1 MQKGYEVIKEGEE
14 LTGTRKALIISVS
27 DYYNTSNLQTLD
39 FCKNDGEEMY
49 QLLDS
54 LGYEILDNHKL
65 VGHVRFDT
73 MRDAIYDFFDNAHT
87 KAEDTLVFYYSGHGV
102 PAPDG
107 DMCLASSEINPDDP
121 YRRGFSSY
129 ELTRLI
135 QNSNSIRIVTILD
148 CCYSGAAKISKG
160 LEDAAAKI
168 GTAAI
173 QDKARILQQP
183 QGEGKC
189 LLAASQAAQEAYGL
203 KEHDHS
209 IFTYYLLQGLRGNE
223 KSVDTDGNVTPYS
236 LGSYIYR
243 TILNL
248 PPKKRPKQKP
258 ITKVEASGDIILAS
272 YPNLVKPA
280 KDVASAVTIA
290 PPTPP
295 IESTTTSPLPLSQP
309 TSPPPQS
316 PTPSAKDT
324 SSSSPSIKEEYSPQP
339 TTIKEKK
346 KQQPWT
352 NPKILVPIIAIA
364 VIAVAVVFFM
374 MRPIPSPTDT
384 IPIAN
389 AGTDQTVSAGDVVT
403 LDGSKSSDPDGN
415 IVSYLWKQIGDPI
428 VVLSDPNSKNPSFT
442 APSVTSDTK
451 LTFDLIVKDD
461 KDATSSKSDRVDVIV
476 KPKTPPIG
484 VNNPPIANGQSVMA
498 NMSTPVDITLTA
510 SDPEI
515 NDNLTAAIVSKP
527 LHGTLSGI
535 DQNTGVVTYTPNTG
549 FIGSDSFAFKVNDGK
564 VDSNP
569 GTVEIT
575 VDQQQQQPSEPLNH
589 PPIVSNQ
596 SVTTS
601 MNKPVD
607 ITLTASDPDINDTLT
622 AAIVSPPSNGR
633 LSDIDQNT
641 GVVTYTPNTGFIG
654 SDSFAF
660 KVNDGK
666 VDSNNAGAVSIT
678 VNEDQT

>member
-1 MQKGYEVIKEGEE
+1 MQKGYGLIKEEE
-14 LTGTRKALIISVS
+14 LTGTRKALIISVT
-27 DYYNTSNLQTLD
+27 DYYSTSNLQSLD

-49 QLLDS
+49 KLLDS

-65 VGHVRFDT
+65 VGQVRFDI
-73 MRDAIYDFFDNAHT
+73 MRDAIYDFFDNTHT
-87 KAEDTLVFYYSGHGV
+87 KAEDTLVFYYSGHGI

-160 LEDAAAKI
+160 IEDAAARI

-209 IFTYYLLQGLRGNE
+209 IFTYYLLEGLRGNE
-223 KSVDTDGNVTPYS
+223 KSVDIEGNVTPYS
-236 LGSYIYR
+236 LGSYVYR

-280 KDVASAVTIA
+280 KDVATAVTA
-290 PPTPP
+290 PPTSPT
-295 IESTTTSPLPLSQP
+295 ETTTSPLPLSQP
-309 TSPPPQS
+309 SLPQPQPPP
-316 PTPSAKDT
+316 PSAKDT
-324 SSSSPSIKEEYSPQP
+324 LSSQSIKEEYSPQA
-339 TTIKEKK
+339 TTIKERK
-346 KQQPWT
+346 KQQPLT

-364 VIAVAVVFFM
+364 VIALAVVFFI
-374 MRPIPSPTDT
+374 MRPIPPPPDA

-389 AGTDQTVSAGDVVT
+389 AGTDQTVSAGDLVT

-415 IVSYLWKQIGDPI
+415 IVSYLWKQTGDPT
-428 VVLSDPNSKNPSFT
+428 VALSDPNSINPSFT
-442 APSVTSDTK
+442 APRVISDTK
-451 LTFDLIVKDD
+451 LTFDLTVKDD
-461 KDATSSKSDRVDVIV
+461 KDATSSKSDSVDIIV
-476 KPKTPPIG
+476 KPKTPSPPPS
-484 VNNPPIANGQSVMA
+484 VANTPPIANGQSVTA
-498 NMSTPVDITLTA
+498 NMNTPVNIILKASDPEINDNLTAAIVSPPSSGKLSDINQTTGEVTYTPNPGFTGTDEFTFKVNDGKVDSSNVGTVEITVNPLNHPPTVSDQLVTTSMDKPVNITLTA

-527 LHGTLSGI
+527 LHGTLSDI
-535 DQNTGVVTYTPNTG
+535 NQNTGIITYTPNPGFTG
-549 FIGSDSFAFKVNDGK
+549 TDEFTFKVNDGK
-564 VDSNP
+564 VDSSNV
-569 GTVEIT
+569 GTVSVIIN
-575 VDQQQQQPSEPLNH
+575 QPL
-589 PPIVSNQ
+589 
-596 SVTTS
+596 
-601 MNKPVD
+601 
-607 ITLTASDPDINDTLT
+607 
-622 AAIVSPPSNGR
+622 
-633 LSDIDQNT
+633 
-641 GVVTYTPNTGFIG
+641 
-654 SDSFAF
+654 
-660 KVNDGK
+660 
-666 VDSNNAGAVSIT
+666 
-678 VNEDQT
+678 